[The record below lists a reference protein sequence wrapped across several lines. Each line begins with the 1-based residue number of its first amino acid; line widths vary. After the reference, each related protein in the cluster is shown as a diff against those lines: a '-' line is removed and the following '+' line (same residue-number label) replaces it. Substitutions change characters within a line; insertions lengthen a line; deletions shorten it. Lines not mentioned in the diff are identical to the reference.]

1 MDTIKRDMWYSQ
13 VNPFIGSNDK
23 HMEKRQ
29 VFLHWLELR
38 FQHVEDLFGEER
50 GQISLSAVLSVRIL
64 DEDSN
69 VLAIQSTDRK
79 TRFFKG
85 ETNTDVEEWVSAI
98 RSAGQATKKPHR
110 RQSKNMN
117 LQTLYL
123 DDAEAEKALEVTI
136 PIITVK
142 STSKEVE
149 YVAAR
154 SPSWDRVITI
164 NDFRKGKMICTVSQ
178 PVLHS
183 VSCRR

>member
-1 MDTIKRDMWYSQ
+1 MQ
-13 VNPFIGSNDK
+13 
-23 HMEKRQ
+23 
-29 VFLHWLELR
+29 
-38 FQHVEDLFGEER
+38 DLFGEER

-85 ETNTDVEEWVSAI
+85 ETYTDVEEWVSAI
-98 RSAGQATKKPHR
+98 RSAGQATKKPNR
-110 RQSKNMN
+110 RQSRSASMPA
-117 LQTLYL
+117 LYL
-123 DDAEAEKALEVTI
+123 DDTEAEKALEVTI

-142 STSKEVE
+142 SARKQIE

-164 NDFRKGKMICTVSQ
+164 NDFQKGVPQ
-178 PVLHS
+178 
-183 VSCRR
+183 SCD

>member
-1 MDTIKRDMWYSQ
+1 MDITRRDLLYLRVKPS
-13 VNPFIGSNDK
+13 IGSNDK
-23 HMEKRQ
+23 RMEKRR
-29 VFLHWLELR
+29 VSFALLR
-38 FQHVEDLFGEER
+38 FCFHCNQDLFGEER

-98 RSAGQATKKPHR
+98 RSAGQATKKPNR
-110 RQSKNMN
+110 RQSKNHAF
-117 LQTLYL
+117 QALYL

-136 PIITVK
+136 PIITVR
-142 STSKEVE
+142 SASKQVE

-164 NDFRKGKMICTVSQ
+164 SDFRKGTV
-178 PVLHS
+178 PFRAAL
-183 VSCRR
+183 

>member
-1 MDTIKRDMWYSQ
+1 
-13 VNPFIGSNDK
+13 
-23 HMEKRQ
+23 MEKRQ
-29 VFLHWLELR
+29 VSSACPKFSNQLDK
-38 FQHVEDLFGEER
+38 DLFGEER

-110 RQSKNMN
+110 RQSKNTT
-117 LQTLYL
+117 LQALYL

-136 PIITVK
+136 SIITVK
-142 STSKEVE
+142 SASKQVE

-154 SPSWDRVITI
+154 SPLWDRVITI
-164 NDFRKGKMICTVSQ
+164 TDFRKGS
-178 PVLHS
+178 
-183 VSCRR
+183 

>member
-1 MDTIKRDMWYSQ
+1 MR
-13 VNPFIGSNDK
+13 
-23 HMEKRQ
+23 
-29 VFLHWLELR
+29 LCL
-38 FQHVEDLFGEER
+38 DLFGEER

-98 RSAGQATKKPHR
+98 RSAGQATKTKPNIR
-110 RQSKNMN
+110 RSINSTVPFVPSSV
-117 LQTLYL
+117 LE
-123 DDAEAEKALEVTI
+123 DDADRTEVTVQ
-136 PIITVK
+136 IITVK
-142 STSKEVE
+142 AAEKQLE

-164 NDFRKGKMICTVSQ
+164 CDFRKGS
-178 PVLHS
+178 
-183 VSCRR
+183 